1 MGLSVVSETMRIFV
15 KANLAR
21 RLRLIKK
28 PNLQATTNLKRV
40 QFCKQWVDNSWA
52 VVAVSDSKTFKLC
65 YKGVA
70 DKRWVLF
77 EDGTPTVPAYR
88 SCTKVHVHAAVIE
101 GARLTC
107 SSQRTPRDSIARAR
121 M

>member
-1 MGLSVVSETMRIFV
+1 MGLSVVSETVRKSM

-21 RLRLIKK
+21 RLRPIQK

-40 QFCKQWVDNSWA
+40 QFCKHEIDKSWA
-52 VVAVSDSKTFKLC
+52 FVAVSGSKTVWLRP
-65 YKGVA
+65 KGVG

-77 EDGTPTVPAYR
+77 EDASPTVPAYLR
-88 SCTKVHVHAAVIE
+88 CSIMLVHAVVIN